1 MTDGRRGRTYTLGV
15 TTASHPLV
23 GELVDGRYR
32 VLRHLADGGMATVLL
47 ATDTRLDRDIALKV
61 MRPDLAANQTFVSRF
76 RREARSAARL
86 SHPNVVPVFDQGED
100 DGRVFLAMEYVEGRS
115 ARELVEAEGALTPRA
130 ALDIMESVLTG
141 LAVAHDAGYIHRD
154 VKPENILIA
163 DNGQVK
169 VADFGLARAVT
180 SQTTTADD
188 GVLYGTVAYLSPEQV
203 ERGIADARSD
213 IYAAGL
219 VLFEL
224 LTGTRAIEGESP
236 IHIAFQ
242 HVHGGVPAP
251 SERVVDLPAP
261 LDDLVALAT
270 HRDPDERPRDA
281 GGYLE
286 SLHAV
291 REKLTPEQLD
301 RRPAGA
307 AATGAAAGTAT
318 LAHPRPSRTRALGAT
333 TTADHPPHAAA
344 AVPVDTDREDPP
356 SSRRRGRGLLAALLA
371 LLLLVGGAGYWYV
384 TAGPGG
390 SVPVPD
396 VAGQTRE
403 EVATTLG
410 GHDLELAEQTA
421 FSEDVA
427 KGSAITSNPPPETEL
442 AKGSDVTVVFS
453 KGPERYEVPE
463 LTGTTPDA
471 AAAALAERH
480 LVLGGTSEQWHES
493 VAAGEIISTAPKAG
507 TELKRDE
514 QVAVVVSKGPEPIA
528 VPSVTGQSAD
538 AAAAAIEA
546 AGLAVARADDVYST
560 TVPEGSVASQSPANA
575 TLTRGETVT
584 ITVSKGPEMVTV
596 PQVKG
601 LTEAQATQKLEAAGF
616 SVKVDTFFGG
626 VLDEVTATRPSGGES
641 VKKGSTVTILV
652 I

>member
-1 MTDGRRGRTYTLGV
+1 M

-32 VLRHLADGGMATVLL
+32 VLRHIADGGMATVLL
-47 ATDTRLDRDIALKV
+47 ATDTRLDRDVALKV
-61 MRPDLAANQTFVSRF
+61 MRPDLAADQTFVSRF

-86 SHPNVVPVFDQGED
+86 SHPNVVPVYDQGED
-100 DGRVFLAMEYVEGRS
+100 EGRVFLAMEYVEGRS
-115 ARELVEAEGALTPRA
+115 ARELIDAEGALTPRA
-130 ALDIMESVLTG
+130 ALDLVESILMG
-141 LAVAHDAGYIHRD
+141 LSVAHDAGYIHRD
-154 VKPENILIA
+154 VKPENVLIA

-180 SQTTTADD
+180 SQTATADD

-251 SERVVDLPAP
+251 SERVAELPAP

-281 GGYLE
+281 GQYLE

-291 REKLTPEQLD
+291 REELTPGQLD
-301 RRPAGA
+301 RRPSGA
-307 AATGAAAGTAT
+307 AAAATAGAAT
-318 LAHPRPSRTRALGAT
+318 LAHPRPSRTRALAAT
-333 TTADHPPHAAA
+333 TTADHTPGATA
-344 AVPVDTDREDPP
+344 AVPVGTQREDPP
-356 SSRRRGRGLLAALLA
+356 SPRRRGRALLAALLV

-384 TAGPGG
+384 TTGPGG
-390 SVPVPD
+390 SVLVPD
-396 VAGQTRE
+396 VAGQTRDE
-403 EVATTLG
+403 ASTTLAE
-410 GHDLELAEQTA
+410 HDLELTEQTA
-421 FSEDVA
+421 FSEEVA
-427 KGSAITSNPPPETEL
+427 AGSAITSNPPPETEL
-442 AKGSDVTVVFS
+442 TKGEDVTVVFS

-463 LTGTTPDA
+463 LAGTTPEEA
-471 AAAALAERH
+471 KAALAERN
-480 LVLGGTSEQWHES
+480 LALGDATKQWHES
-493 VAAGEIISTAPKAG
+493 VAAGEIISTAPTAG

-514 QVAVVVSKGPEPIA
+514 QVAVVVSKGPEPIT
-528 VPSVTGQSAD
+528 VPSVKGQSAD
-538 AAAAAIEA
+538 AAASAIEA

-560 TVPEGSVASQSPANA
+560 TVPEGSVVSQSPASG
-575 TLTRGETVT
+575 TLVRGETVT
-584 ITVSKGPEMVTV
+584 LTVSKGPEMVTV

-626 VLDEVTATRPSGGES
+626 ILDEVTATRPSGGQS
-641 VKKGSTVTILV
+641 VTKGSTVTILV

>member
-1 MTDGRRGRTYTLGV
+1 M

-23 GELVDGRYR
+23 GEVVDGRYR

-47 ATDTRLDRDIALKV
+47 ATDTRLDREVALKV
-61 MRPDLAANQTFVSRF
+61 MRPDLAADQTFVSRF

-86 SHPNVVPVFDQGED
+86 SHPNVVPVYDQGED

-115 ARELVEAEGALTPRA
+115 VRELVDAEGALTPRA
-130 ALDIMESVLTG
+130 ALDIMTAALTG
-141 LAVAHDAGYIHRD
+141 LTVAHDAGYIHRD

-213 IYAAGL
+213 VYAAGL

-251 SERVVDLPAP
+251 SERDPDLPAP

-281 GGYLE
+281 GEYLDALRAARDE
-286 SLHAV
+286 
-291 REKLTPEQLD
+291 LTPEQLD
-301 RRPAGA
+301 RRPSPT
-307 AATGAAAGTAT
+307 ATGAAAGAAT

-333 TTADHPPHAAA
+333 TTARTPDATA
-344 AVPVDTDREDPP
+344 AVPAAADGEDPP
-356 SSRRRGRGLLAALLA
+356 SPSRRRGRGLLAGLLV
-371 LLLLVGGAGYWYV
+371 LLLLGGGVGYWYV
-384 TAGPGG
+384 TAGPGA
-390 SVPVPD
+390 SVLVPD
-396 VAGQTRE
+396 VAGQTRDE
-403 EVATTLG
+403 AATTLSR
-410 GHDLELAEQTA
+410 HDLGLTEERA
-421 FSEDVA
+421 FSEEVPQGA
-427 KGSAITSNPPPETEL
+427 AITSNPPPETEL
-442 AKGSDVTVVFS
+442 AKGDDVTVVFS
-453 KGPERYEVPE
+453 KGPERYEVPD
-463 LTGTTPDA
+463 LTGKSLDA
-471 AAAALAERH
+471 AEAALAERN
-480 LVLGGTSEQWHES
+480 LALGGTSEQWHES
-493 VAAGEIISTAPKAG
+493 VAAGEVISTAPKPG

-514 QVAVVVSKGPEPIA
+514 QVALVVSKGPEPIT
-528 VPSVTGQSAD
+528 VPSVTGRSAA

-560 TVPEGSVASQSPANA
+560 SVPEGSVASQSPADG

-584 ITVSKGPEMVTV
+584 ITVSKGPQMVAV
-596 PQVKG
+596 PEVKG
-601 LTEAQATQKLEAAGF
+601 LSEAQATQKLEAAGF
-616 SVKVDTFFGG
+616 SVKVDKFFGG
-626 VLDEVTATRPSGGES
+626 VLDEVTATRPSGGQS
-641 VKKGSTVTILV
+641 VEKGSTVTILV

>member
-1 MTDGRRGRTYTLGV
+1 MGV

-32 VLRHLADGGMATVLL
+32 VVRHLADGGMATVLL
-47 ATDTRLDRDIALKV
+47 ATDTRLDRDVALKV
-61 MRPDLAANQTFVSRF
+61 MRSDLAADPTFVSRF

-86 SHPNVVPVFDQGED
+86 SHPNVVQVFDQGED
-100 DGRVFLAMEYVEGRS
+100 EGRVFLAMEYIEGRS
-115 ARELVEAEGALTPRA
+115 VRELVDAEGALTPRA
-130 ALDIMESVLTG
+130 ALDLMGSVLTG

-180 SQTTTADD
+180 AQTTTADD

-242 HVHGGVPAP
+242 HVHGGVPEP
-251 SERVVDLPAP
+251 SERVPDLPAP
-261 LDDLVALAT
+261 LDELVALAT
-270 HRDPDERPRDA
+270 HRDPDERPRGA
-281 GGYLE
+281 GAYLE

-291 REKLTPEQLD
+291 RDELTAKQLD
-301 RRPAGA
+301 RRPAPTTSTG
-307 AATGAAAGTAT
+307 AATGAET
-318 LAHPRPSRTRALGAT
+318 LAHPRPSRTRALG
-333 TTADHPPHAAA
+333 TTATAAHTPSAAA
-344 AVPVDTDREDPP
+344 AANAGTDREDRP
-356 SSRRRGRGLLAALLA
+356 SPRRRRGLLAALLV
-371 LLLLVGGAGYWYV
+371 LLLLAGGAGYWYL

-390 SVPVPD
+390 SVLVPD
-396 VAGQTRE
+396 VTGQTRD
-403 EVATTLG
+403 EVGATLG
-410 GHDLELAEQTA
+410 AHDLDLREQSA
-421 FSEDVA
+421 FSEDVPKDEA
-427 KGSAITSNPPPETEL
+427 ISSDPQSGAELSKGSE
-442 AKGSDVTVVFS
+442 VTVVFS

-463 LTGTTPDA
+463 LAGKTLDA
-471 AAAALAERH
+471 AKAALAERN
-480 LVLGGTSEQWHES
+480 LALGDTTQQWHES
-493 VAAGEIISTAPKAG
+493 VPAGDVISVDPAVG
-507 TELKRDE
+507 TELKRDAT
-514 QVAVVVSKGPEPIA
+514 VAVAVSKGPEPIP
-528 VPSVTGQSAD
+528 VPAVTGAS
-538 AAAAAIEA
+538 AAAATAAIEE
-546 AGLAVARADDVYST
+546 AGLSVARADDVHST
-560 TVPEGSVASQSPANA
+560 SVPKGSVASQSPADG

-596 PQVKG
+596 PDVKG
-601 LTEAQATQKLEAAGF
+601 LTEAQAKQKLEAAGLT
-616 SVKVDTFFGG
+616 VEVNTFFSG
-626 VLDEVTATRPSGGES
+626 VLDEVTASRPSGGQTVE
-641 VKKGSTVTILV
+641 KGSTVTILV

>member
-1 MTDGRRGRTYTLGV
+1 M

-47 ATDTRLDRDIALKV
+47 ATDTRLDREVALKV
-61 MRPDLAANQTFVSRF
+61 MRPDLAADQTFVSRF

-86 SHPNVVPVFDQGED
+86 SHPNVVPVHDQGED

-115 ARELVEAEGALTPRA
+115 VRELVDAEGALTPRA
-130 ALDIMESVLTG
+130 ALDIMASVLTG
-141 LAVAHDAGYIHRD
+141 LTAAHDAGYIHRD

-213 IYAAGL
+213 VYAAGL

-251 SERVVDLPAP
+251 SERAPGLPAP
-261 LDDLVALAT
+261 LDALVALAT

-281 GGYLE
+281 GEYLE
-286 SLHAV
+286 ALRAAR
-291 REKLTPEQLD
+291 RELTPEQLD
-301 RRPAGA
+301 RRPSIA
-307 AATGAAAGTAT
+307 ASGAAAGAAT

-333 TTADHPPHAAA
+333 STDRTPDATA
-344 AVPVDTDREDPP
+344 AVPAATGGEDPP
-356 SSRRRGRGLLAALLA
+356 SPSRRRGRGLLAALLV
-371 LLLLVGGAGYWYV
+371 LLLLGGGIGYWYV
-384 TAGPGG
+384 TAGPGAT
-390 SVPVPD
+390 VVVPD
-396 VAGQTRE
+396 VAGQTRDE
-403 EVATTLG
+403 ASAALS
-410 GHDLELAEQTA
+410 GHDLGLTEETA
-421 FSEDVA
+421 FSEEVPQGA
-427 KGSAITSNPPPETEL
+427 AITSNPPPETEL
-442 AKGSDVTVVFS
+442 AKGDDVTVVFS

-463 LTGTTPDA
+463 LTGKTLDA
-471 AAAALAERH
+471 AEAALAERN
-480 LVLGGTSEQWHES
+480 LALGGTSEQWHES
-493 VAAGEIISTAPKAG
+493 VSAGEIISTAPKSG

-528 VPSVTGQSAD
+528 VPSVTGRSAA

-560 TVPEGSVASQSPANA
+560 SVPEGSVASQSPANGA
-575 TLTRGETVT
+575 LTRGDTVT
-584 ITVSKGPEMVTV
+584 ITVSKGPEMVAV
-596 PQVKG
+596 PEVKG
-601 LTEAQATQKLEAAGF
+601 LTEAQAKQKLEAAGF
-616 SVKVDTFFGG
+616 SVKVDKFFGG
-626 VLDEVTATRPSGGES
+626 VLDEVTATRPSGGQRVE
-641 VKKGSTVTILV
+641 KGSTVTILV